1 MAERREALFRIIV
14 AIVSGLILWV
24 WMYVVG
30 VFVGI
35 NFIIVLLTGKRN
47 KDLAEL
53 TQVWLTQAYSTVNY
67 ISFMTNERP
76 FPFAPLVKNMQVYRK

>member
-47 KDLAEL
+47 RDLAEL
-53 TQVWLTQAYSTVNY
+53 TQVWLTQTYSTVNY